1 MGSSPIERLKQS
13 WADYVHCPDDANILA
28 QRRMEYLGH
37 CRNCMGDLLRLVD
50 AAGKMTQYVSG
61 ENSDSCFT
69 RDFNAL
75 CDQYEALAK
84 LKEEE

>member
-1 MGSSPIERLKQS
+1 MKKTKIDRFKELIE
-13 WADYVHCPDDANILA
+13 LA
-28 QRRMEYLGH
+28 EMVRDNSNMAW
-37 CRNCMGDLLRLVD
+37 DLSTIGPKLLALVD

-84 LKEEE
+84 LKEDE